1 MQHTM
6 KISIAKDTGS
16 NGIVR
21 CQKVSLR
28 DRVLKRLLGN
38 SDKVMVI
45 VPGNSVKTLAIQEVP
60 EKGDDYE

>member
-1 MQHTM
+1 MEHAL
-6 KISIAKDTGS
+6 KISIAKDNGS

-21 CQKVSLR
+21 CRKVTLR

-60 EKGDDYE
+60 EEGEDCE